1 MCIDQSTRL
10 FCLGYPNPSSS
21 TFKIFSLETEFELQ
35 WHPRSIS
42 VEIDLVKQLQIL
54 PYQSKLLLIFETKE
68 RKRLIFTLDEE
79 TIERRA

>member
-21 TFKIFSLETEFELQ
+21 TFKTFALETEFELQ

-79 TIERRA
+79 DIEKRA